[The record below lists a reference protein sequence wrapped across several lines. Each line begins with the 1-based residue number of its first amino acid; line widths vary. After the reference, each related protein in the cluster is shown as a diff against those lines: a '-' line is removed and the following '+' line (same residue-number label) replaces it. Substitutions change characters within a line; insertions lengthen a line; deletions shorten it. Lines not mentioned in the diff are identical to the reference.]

1 MIFIYAEFGS
11 FGGLQSYFEENG
23 FEIISAEFERIPTQ
37 TKTLNPDQMADF
49 EKMLGKFE
57 DDEDVSNIFHNMK
70 E

>member
-1 MIFIYAEFGS
+1 
-11 FGGLQSYFEENG
+11 
-23 FEIISAEFERIPTQ
+23 
-37 TKTLNPDQMADF
+37 MADF